1 MGTGRRRR
9 NHGIGTHYQ
18 EAHMSALERRESGG
32 ALRTGRSSTTAP
44 SPGPA
49 KREAKRITVTE

>member
-1 MGTGRRRR
+1 
-9 NHGIGTHYQ
+9 
-18 EAHMSALERRESGG
+18 MSALERRESGG

-44 SPGPA
+44 SPAPA